1 LTEPEVI
8 WSEKYRVKPIFELKS
23 LDSISADFQ
32 ANEAILTVIFIL
44 FQMILDPKAVR
55 NSGTAKIIVQT
66 EKMIDSEKMIEMTGK
81 ITAQTGIKA
90 EGIKKIKTDTHRVK
104 TTETMIETRATVMKD
119 SLTNQEIINF
129 QIDNGETIRIDQK
142 GDSTDKTTTGSKKT
156 AIDVKKIQSLP
167 KRKETRQNEA
177 QAGAIRAQNRDQAQ
191 EIANLHPQKLRK
203 NHHSTKITTIDF
215 SFKKS

>member
-1 LTEPEVI
+1 
-8 WSEKYRVKPIFELKS
+8 VKPIFELKS

-44 FQMILDPKAVR
+44 FQMILDHKAVH
-55 NSGTAKIIVQT
+55 NLETAKIIVQT
-66 EKMIDSEKMIEMTGK
+66 GKMIDSEKMIEMTGK

-104 TTETMIETRATVMKD
+104 TTETMTETRATVMKD

-142 GDSTDKTTTGSKKT
+142 GDSTGKTTPGSKK
-156 AIDVKKIQSLP
+156 AALDVKNIQSLP
-167 KRKETRQNEA
+167 KQRETRQKEA
-177 QAGAIRAQNRDQAQ
+177 QAGAIRAQSRDQTQ
-191 EIANLHPQKLRK
+191 EIANLRPQKLRK
-203 NHHSTKITTIDF
+203 SHHSTKIMTIDF
-215 SFKKS
+215 SFKRS